1 MLAIAIVV
9 VLLLVVLN
17 GLFAMTE
24 LAVVSSRRS
33 KLQSRAERGDKG
45 ARVALTLAEDPT
57 HFLSA
62 VQVGITLIGIAAG
75 AYGQAAIAGEL
86 NHILEAAFPGLAAY
100 TEIFSTVIVIIFIT
114 YVSVIVGEL
123 VPKRLALIFPES
135 IASKMAAPISTVAVV
150 LKPFVVVLT
159 ASTSAILKIMGV
171 KDRDGSDVTQEEVET
186 MIAEGTSA
194 GLIEPEEQTMIEEIL
209 RLGDRPIRVAM
220 TPRHEVF
227 WIALDD
233 SEETLRTEVRTCP
246 YSRIVVA
253 RENDVDN
260 PLGVVHKKDLL
271 DSLLDNGEF
280 NVEKHIQ
287 IPAFIPQ
294 STSVLKA
301 LEIMKASRVH
311 MAFLVDE
318 FGAFEGVVTATD
330 LLEMIAGDFD
340 EGHDDAEVNVRQR
353 EDGSWLVDGQTD
365 IDELA
370 DALGEDFGE
379 AEGFHTIAGLVLHQL
394 SRVPHE
400 GEILQLG
407 RFEVEIIDMD
417 DRRIDKL
424 LFKQVINAQD
434 EARAVAAQYED

>member
-1 MLAIAIVV
+1 MLAIAIAV

-33 KLQSRAERGDKG
+33 KLQSRSERGDRG
-45 ARVALTLAEDPT
+45 ARKALRLAEDPT

-86 NHILEAAFPGLAAY
+86 NLILEAVFPALAAY
-100 TEIFSTVIVIIFIT
+100 TGVFSTVLVIVFIT

-123 VPKRLALIFPES
+123 VPKRLALIFPEA
-135 IASKMAAPISTVAVV
+135 IASKMAAPISTVAIV

-159 ASTSAILKIMGV
+159 ASTSAILKVMGV

-186 MIAEGTSA
+186 MIAEGTAS
-194 GLIEPEEQTMIEEIL
+194 GLIEPEEQEMIEEIL

-227 WIALDD
+227 WVALDD
-233 SEETLRTEVRTCP
+233 SEEQLRQEIRTCP

-280 NVEKHIQ
+280 NVERLVQ
-287 IPAFIPQ
+287 TPAFIPQ

-301 LEIMKASRVH
+301 LGIMKASRVH

-318 FGAFEGVVTATD
+318 YGAFEGVVTATD

-340 EGHDDAEVNVRQR
+340 EGHDEEEGYIRPN
-353 EDGSWLVDGQTD
+353 EDGSWLVDGQAD
-365 IDELA
+365 IEELA
-370 DALGEDFGE
+370 DVLGEDFGE
-379 AEGFHTIAGLVLHQL
+379 ADGFHTVAGLVLHQL
-394 SRVPHE
+394 SRVPDE

-424 LFKQVINAQD
+424 LFRQVVKRED
-434 EARAVAAQYED
+434 EANAVAAHHDD

>member
-24 LAVVSSRRS
+24 LAVVSSRKS
-33 KLQSRAERGDKG
+33 KLHSRSERGDRG
-45 ARVALTLAEDPT
+45 ARAALRLAEDPT

-75 AYGQAAIAGEL
+75 AYGQAAIAGQL
-86 NHILEAAFPGLAAY
+86 NLILETAFPGVAAY
-100 TEIFSTVIVIIFIT
+100 TEVFSTVLVIVFIT
-114 YVSVIVGEL
+114 YISVIVGEL
-123 VPKRLALIFPES
+123 VPKRLALIFPEA
-135 IASKMAAPISTVAVV
+135 IASKMAAPISTLAIV

-159 ASTSAILKIMGV
+159 ASTSGILKIMGV
-171 KDRDGSDVTQEEVET
+171 KDRDGTDVTQEEVET
-186 MIAEGTSA
+186 MIAEGTAS
-194 GLIEPEEQTMIEEIL
+194 GLIEPEEQEMIEEIL

-233 SEETLRTEVRTCP
+233 SEEQLRQEVRTCP

-280 NVEKHIQ
+280 NVERLVQ
-287 IPAFIPQ
+287 TPAFIPQ

-301 LEIMKASRVH
+301 LEILKASKVH

-330 LLEMIAGDFD
+330 LLEM
-340 EGHDDAEVNVRQR
+340 
-353 EDGSWLVDGQTD
+353 
-365 IDELA
+365 
-370 DALGEDFGE
+370 
-379 AEGFHTIAGLVLHQL
+379 
-394 SRVPHE
+394 
-400 GEILQLG
+400 
-407 RFEVEIIDMD
+407 
-417 DRRIDKL
+417 
-424 LFKQVINAQD
+424 
-434 EARAVAAQYED
+434 

>member
-1 MLAIAIVV
+1 MLALAIVV

-24 LAVVSSRRS
+24 LAVVSSRKS
-33 KLQSRAERGDKG
+33 KLHSRAERGDKG
-45 ARVALTLAEDPT
+45 ARAALKLAEEPT

-75 AYGQAAIAGEL
+75 AYGQASIAGEL
-86 NHILEAAFPGLAAY
+86 TRILSESFPILGHWAQIIATTL
-100 TEIFSTVIVIIFIT
+100 VIIFIT

-135 IASKMAAPISTVAVV
+135 IASKMAAPIATVAVV
-150 LKPFVVVLT
+150 LKPFVLVLT
-159 ASTSAILKIMGV
+159 ASTSAILKLMGV

-186 MIAEGTSA
+186 MIAEGTAS

-227 WIALDD
+227 WVALDD
-233 SEETLRTEVRTCP
+233 SEEQLRQEVRTCP

-280 NVEKHIQ
+280 NIERHVQ
-287 IPAFIPQ
+287 TPAFIPQ

-370 DALGEDFGE
+370 DTLGEDFGE

-394 SRVPHE
+394 SRVPNE

-424 LFKQVINAQD
+424 LFTQVINADD
-434 EARAVAAQYED
+434 EARAVAAQYDD

>member
-1 MLAIAIVV
+1 MLAFAIVV

-24 LAVVSSRRS
+24 LAVVSSRKS

-45 ARVALTLAEDPT
+45 ARAALKLAEEPT

-75 AYGQAAIAGEL
+75 AYGQASIAGEL
-86 NHILEAAFPGLAAY
+86 NRILSEAFPVLGHWAQV
-100 TEIFSTVIVIIFIT
+100 ISTTLVIIFIT

-135 IASKMAAPISTVAVV
+135 IASKMAAPISTVAIV
-150 LKPFVVVLT
+150 LKPFVVILT
-159 ASTSAILKIMGV
+159 ASTSAILKVMGV

-186 MIAEGTSA
+186 MIAEGTAS

-233 SEETLRTEVRTCP
+233 TEEVLRTEVRTCP

-260 PLGVVHKKDLL
+260 PLGVV
-271 DSLLDNGEF
+271 
-280 NVEKHIQ
+280 
-287 IPAFIPQ
+287 
-294 STSVLKA
+294 
-301 LEIMKASRVH
+301 SRPH
-311 MAFLVDE
+311 GFPCRR
-318 FGAFEGVVTATD
+318 
-330 LLEMIAGDFD
+330 
-340 EGHDDAEVNVRQR
+340 VRR
-353 EDGSWLVDGQTD
+353 L
-365 IDELA
+365 
-370 DALGEDFGE
+370 
-379 AEGFHTIAGLVLHQL
+379 
-394 SRVPHE
+394 
-400 GEILQLG
+400 
-407 RFEVEIIDMD
+407 
-417 DRRIDKL
+417 
-424 LFKQVINAQD
+424 
-434 EARAVAAQYED
+434 

>member
-1 MLAIAIVV
+1 MLVIAIVV

-17 GLFAMTE
+17 GLFSMTE
-24 LAVVSSRRS
+24 LAVVSSRKSR
-33 KLQSRAERGDKG
+33 LQSRAERGDRG
-45 ARVALTLAEDPT
+45 ARAALRLAEEPT

-62 VQVGITLIGIAAG
+62 VQVGITLIGILAG
-75 AYGQAAIAGEL
+75 AYGQAAIGGEL
-86 NHILEAAFPGLAAY
+86 NRILETAVPAVAPWS
-100 TEIFSTVIVIIFIT
+100 EIVSTAVVVVFIT

-123 VPKRLALIFPES
+123 VPKRLALIFPEA
-135 IASKMAAPISTVAVV
+135 IASKMAAPISTVAIV
-150 LKPFVVVLT
+150 LKPFVVLLT
-159 ASTSAILKIMGV
+159 VSTSAILKVMGV

-186 MIAEGTSA
+186 MIAEGTAS
-194 GLIEPEEQTMIEEIL
+194 GLIEPEEQEMIEEIL

-233 SEETLRTEVRTCP
+233 SEEQLRQEIRTCP

-280 NVEKHIQ
+280 NVERLVQ
-287 IPAFIPQ
+287 TPAFIPQ

-301 LEIMKASRVH
+301 LGIMKASRVH

-318 FGAFEGVVTATD
+318 YGAFEGVVTATD

-340 EGHDDAEVNVRQR
+340 EGHDEEEAYIRQR

-365 IDELA
+365 LDELC
-370 DALGEDFGE
+370 DVLGEDFGE
-379 AEGFHTIAGLVLHQL
+379 AEGFHTVAGLVLHQL
-394 SRVPHE
+394 SRVPDE

-424 LFKQVINAQD
+424 LFRQVVKRED
-434 EARAVAAQYED
+434 EASAVAAHNED

>member
-1 MLAIAIVV
+1 MLALAIVV

-24 LAVVSSRRS
+24 LAVVSSRKS

-45 ARVALTLAEDPT
+45 ARAALRLAEEPT

-86 NHILEAAFPGLAAY
+86 NLLLERAFPGVAAY
-100 TEIFSTVIVIIFIT
+100 TEAFSTVLVIIFIT
-114 YVSVIVGEL
+114 YISVIVGEL

-135 IASKMAAPISTVAVV
+135 IASKMAAPISSLAVI
-150 LKPFVVVLT
+150 LGPFVALLT
-159 ASTSAILKIMGV
+159 ASTSGILKIMGV
-171 KDRDGSDVTQEEVET
+171 KDRDGTDVTQEEVET
-186 MIAEGTSA
+186 MIAEGTAS
-194 GLIEPEEQTMIEEIL
+194 GLIEPEEQEMIEEIL

-233 SEETLRTEVRTCP
+233 PEEQLRTEIRTCP

-280 NVEKHIQ
+280 NVERLVQ
-287 IPAFIPQ
+287 TPAFIPQ

-301 LEIMKASRVH
+301 LEILKASKVH

-340 EGHDDAEVNVRQR
+340 EGHDDADVNIHQQ
-353 EDGSWLVDGQTD
+353 EDGAWLVDGQTD

-370 DALGEDFGE
+370 DTLGEDFGE
-379 AEGFHTIAGLVLHQL
+379 AEGFHTVAGLVLHQL
-394 SRVPHE
+394 SRVPDK
-400 GEILQLG
+400 GEVLQLG
-407 RFEVEIIDMD
+407 RFEVEIVEMD
-417 DRRIDKL
+417 DRRIDRL
-424 LFKQVINAQD
+424 LFRQVINARD
-434 EARAVAAQYED
+434 EAEAVAAHYDD

>member
-1 MLAIAIVV
+1 MLPLAIVV

-17 GLFAMTE
+17 GLFSMTE
-24 LAVVSSRRS
+24 LAVVSSRKS
-33 KLQSRAERGDKG
+33 KLQSRAERGDRG
-45 ARVALTLAEDPT
+45 ARAALKLAEEPT

-62 VQVGITLIGIAAG
+62 VQVGITLIGILAG
-75 AYGQAAIAGEL
+75 AYGQAAIGGEL
-86 NHILEAAFPGLAAY
+86 HRMLSNGIPALAPWSQA
-100 TEIFSTVIVIIFIT
+100 ISTGIVVVFIT

-123 VPKRLALIFPES
+123 VPKRLALIFPEV
-135 IASKMAAPISTVAVV
+135 IASKMAAPIATVSTV
-150 LKPFVVVLT
+150 LKPFVILLT
-159 ASTSAILKIMGV
+159 VSTSAILKLMGV

-186 MIAEGTSA
+186 MIAEGTAS
-194 GLIEPEEQTMIEEIL
+194 GLIEPEEQEMIEEIL

-220 TPRHEVF
+220 TPRHEVY

-233 SEETLRTEVRTCP
+233 SEEQLREEIRACP

-271 DSLLDNGEF
+271 DSLLTNGEF
-280 NVEKHIQ
+280 NVETLVQ
-287 IPAFIPQ
+287 TPAFIPQ

-301 LEIMKASRVH
+301 LEIMKASKVH

-340 EGHDDAEVNVRQR
+340 EGHDEEEAYIRQR
-353 EDGSWLVDGQTD
+353 EDGTWLVDGQTD

-379 AEGFHTIAGLVLHQL
+379 VEGFHTVAGLVLHQL
-394 SRVPHE
+394 SRVPDE

-424 LFKQVINAQD
+424 MFKQVVKPED
-434 EARAVAAQYED
+434 EARAVADHLDH